1 MGISCRMILSLPYA
15 NQLRLL
21 AGESGLGN
29 EVQWVHYLEE
39 PSYAQWLRGG
49 ELIIL
54 TGLVT
59 GSDEKNLGRLV
70 ELLFE
75 KQAAGVVVALS
86 PYIPRV
92 PEGICRL
99 CDRLGLPLFQ
109 MPAQV
114 RILDISQSIC
124 FAIFQRRRR
133 ADQAEALLQDL
144 LTGTR
149 LSEKRVQ
156 SLKQLGFDGTRKY
169 RAAVFQV
176 EVTNPPEPAAGPA
189 GMVFYEEESRE
200 QYLYQVYALLREA
213 VQAQAD
219 PCWLTVDGETILWLA
234 EEPPKPLLEQLAA
247 GLERRLP
254 GVKAR
259 VGVSETLTDIRD
271 LKGCARHA
279 RDALWLGSRKGTGGV
294 VFCYDDLVIYQLFQ
308 RVESREELGQMAARV
323 LGDLL
328 LPENRDLLET
338 LDCYVRCNGSA
349 KKAAEPLF
357 LHVNTLHYRLKKIE
371 AILGRD
377 LSQAEDLFDVMLAL
391 KLHWFQEQELG
402 FK

>member
-15 NQLRLL
+15 NQLQLL
-21 AGESGLGN
+21 AGESGLSN
-29 EVQWVHYLEE
+29 KVQWVHYLEE

-59 GSDEKNLGRLV
+59 GNDGKQLGRLV

-75 KQAAGVVVALS
+75 KQAAGVVVSLS
-86 PYIPRV
+86 EFIPQV
-92 PEGICRL
+92 PEEVCRL

-109 MPAQV
+109 VPAQV

-144 LTGTR
+144 LTGKR

-156 SLKQLGFDGTRKY
+156 SLKRLGFDGTRKY

-176 EVTNPPEPAAGPA
+176 EVTNPPAPTADPE
-189 GMVFYEEESRE
+189 GMVFYEE
-200 QYLYQVYALLREA
+200 
-213 VQAQAD
+213 
-219 PCWLTVDGETILWLA
+219 
-234 EEPPKPLLEQLAA
+234 
-247 GLERRLP
+247 
-254 GVKAR
+254 
-259 VGVSETLTDIRD
+259 
-271 LKGCARHA
+271 
-279 RDALWLGSRKGTGGV
+279 
-294 VFCYDDLVIYQLFQ
+294 
-308 RVESREELGQMAARV
+308 ESREELGQMAARV

-328 LPENRDLLET
+328 LPENRELLET
-338 LDCYVRCNGSA
+338 LDCYVRCNCSA

-391 KLHWFQEQELG
+391 KLHWFQEQEIG
-402 FK
+402 FEPQI